1 MEGAALHCCKFHQ
14 YGHCKYGSTCK
25 HFHTKDT
32 CFDSNCDKNTCT
44 LRHPKCCK
52 HFSRLGSCKFGTRCS
67 YSHTVAPVQNDLVKV
82 VEEILKDLHT
92 VKNTLKVKEAEIHHL
107 KARVEELEVKVKSST
122 SKPEED
128 IFKCNLC
135 DYDCKS
141 QKTLKS
147 HTTRKHKNEPLENPL
162 PTPEKVRCKVHDS
175 SLQPLM
181 TVDER
186 AEALYSP
193 PQPHDENITQ
203 ISIALQDIPSPA
215 LSPSSVTSSEPVKEA
230 VKSIHCNECDKTFN
244 SDEFM
249 CFHIVKGHLPPPPCE
264 SCHKTTVWLNSRLQ
278 ADLSQLHYYACYACS
293 GNFSCCLHSS
303 TVT

>member
-67 YSHTVAPVQNDLVKV
+67 YSHTVAPIQNDLVKV
-82 VEEILKDLHT
+82 VDEILKDLHT
-92 VKNTLKVKEAEIHHL
+92 VKNTLKMKEAEIQHL
-107 KARVEELEVKVKSST
+107 KARVEELEVKVESST
-122 SKPEED
+122 SKPKED

-147 HTTRKHKNEPLENPL
+147 HTTRKHKNEPLENNP
-162 PTPEKVRCKVHDS
+162 PTPEKERCKVHDS
-175 SLQPLM
+175 SFQLQM

-193 PQPHDENITQ
+193 PQPHDEDITQ
-203 ISIALQDIPSPA
+203 IPIALQDIPSPA
-215 LSPSSVTSSEPVKEA
+215 LPPSSVTKNGILRIKALVFTCHLCKKVFKER
-230 VKSIHCNECDKTFN
+230 DDFN
-244 SDEFM
+244 NHMTEV
-249 CFHIVKGHLPPPPCE
+249 H
-264 SCHKTTVWLNSRLQ
+264 N
-278 ADLSQLHYYACYACS
+278 Y
-293 GNFSCCLHSS
+293 
-303 TVT
+303 